1 MWDNIFGNMWT
12 HVLWRREV
20 YNFWY
25 AASLENYLNPLIVG
39 INIMTHCLFVHYKN
53 KMIISDDRLIIMIIV
68 TVLDI
73 WRVLWILT
81 VEKTEI
87 YQDLTN

>member
-1 MWDNIFGNMWT
+1 
-12 HVLWRREV
+12 
-20 YNFWY
+20 
-25 AASLENYLNPLIVG
+25 
-39 INIMTHCLFVHYKN
+39 MTHGLFVHYKN
-53 KMIISDDRLIIMIIV
+53 KSKMIISDDRLIVMIIV